1 MQFYVFSETGTLTL
15 GPGVKFNQLPEQPI
29 FTMHYHI
36 PDNWL
41 IEPVKSIY
49 DLDNI
54 KLSNVEGSLG
64 KKNIEKIDCKKFL
77 FLSLFSSALRI

>member
-1 MQFYVFSETGTLTL
+1 
-15 GPGVKFNQLPEQPI
+15 
-29 FTMHYHI
+29 MHYHI

-64 KKNIEKIDCKKFL
+64 KNNIKIICCKKG
-77 FLSLFSSALRI
+77 